1 MRDAGAARKNSFNG
15 PIAGTD
21 HLPAPRY
28 HEHNGTFQLP
38 SFSDLRVRF
47 SCRAIPTFSK
57 FQVRAAFDGQDDQHT
72 KTTKQKPKTQSE
84 TTRIMKAIQF
94 QFKKPEDISIVDI
107 EKPIPADD
115 EVLIKVEHSALDTAH
130 LPCIEKEM
138 AGYFV
143 HKMSDPL
150 FLGYHYSGKVEQVGS
165 DVKDLTIGTE
175 VFGFLQYVS
184 GQTQGA
190 FAEYITAKPSECA
203 KKPSRITSSVAAAS
217 TTEPVTALQAIRDL
231 GGLKKGSSILI
242 VGAAGG
248 VGSAAVQIA
257 KQLGASVTAVCSAKD
272 TDQVAK
278 WGADNV
284 INRSINPDYYNELVK
299 KEEKFSVIF
308 DTADALPAAATRLLE
323 KNGAMAYPTPT
334 MAFIWN
340 KIMSIFNGKKSE
352 FIMCESKKED
362 LDFVAKM
369 LADGS
374 LQVPIDSSFKVKD
387 MADAMKKQKGRKSGR
402 VVIQVDGGWE

>member
-1 MRDAGAARKNSFNG
+1 
-15 PIAGTD
+15 
-21 HLPAPRY
+21 
-28 HEHNGTFQLP
+28 
-38 SFSDLRVRF
+38 
-47 SCRAIPTFSK
+47 
-57 FQVRAAFDGQDDQHT
+57 
-72 KTTKQKPKTQSE
+72 
-84 TTRIMKAIQF
+84 MKAIQF

-107 EKPIPADD
+107 EKPILADD

-190 FAEYITAKPSECA
+190 FAEYIRAKPSECA

-272 TDQVAK
+272 ADQVAK

-323 KNGAMAYPTPT
+323 KNGAMVYPTPT

-352 FIMCESKKED
+352 FIMCESKEED